1 MGKLHIGVSCF
12 IFVLLASLP
21 WVTSSAAGISDIS
34 KTKAIARTEIWK
46 AISGG
51 ASSAT
56 VAVMDNGVVVYSE
69 GFGMADRVQGI
80 PVDENTIFNIS
91 SLSKMPCATAIM
103 LLVDEGKVSLDKPV
117 TAYIPEF
124 TMADE
129 RYKDITVRM
138 LLNHTSGLPGTV
150 PYGVEGTTYNKEFAK
165 DFLAVLS
172 KSHLKHNPGEMA
184 PYCNDGFTLAEI
196 LVAKVSGKSY
206 IDFLSERVF
215 KPLALKNSGL
225 SVGVRQ
231 LEKGVTAA
239 KVYTSDGMSETLE
252 VISSLGG
259 GGLSS
264 TAVDLC
270 KFGDSFTIGGTHIL
284 SAAARAEMNKR
295 QATEYNGKLRHP
307 DSGNGLGWD
316 YTEVPRFKE
325 QGIKVVGKGGDTRYH
340 SMLFILPEKR
350 ITVAVIAAGPTAA
363 PKIAAAV
370 LDTYLAEKGYYVKEP
385 TQVKK
390 PLEAQPVPQE
400 LSVYEG
406 YYASIDTLLRVKID
420 QLANTLYVSSVKGD
434 QEKQLVSAVYSGG
447 YFQANGDMMYFAT
460 VDDKPFLVYYLKDYG
475 LDSVVCQKLPL
486 EAEPKALKVAVDGK
500 QWLRRN
506 AKAFETGITY
516 VVTSQSLKA
525 LPGYI
530 DFQGPKRVISPEAA
544 VPAVNYVR
552 DLTELALVDKG
563 SATWIWLSGLL
574 YSPGEDAKV
583 LAGSDAVV
591 TIGTEG
597 YNEWLRLKENA
608 VLSFETPVEGRV
620 VVIDG
625 SGSVL
630 YDNLTNS
637 GAVYAPV
644 GSYIQM
650 AAEPGAVFKVKALD

>member
-1 MGKLHIGVSCF
+1 MGKLSMGVFCF

-21 WVTSSAAGISDIS
+21 CATSSATGISDFS

-51 ASSAT
+51 ASSAS

-91 SLSKMPCATAIM
+91 SLSKMPCTTAVM
-103 LLVDEGKVSLDKPV
+103 LLVDDGKVSLDKPV

-129 RYKDITVRM
+129 RYKNITVRM

-206 IDFLSERVF
+206 IDFLRERVF
-215 KPLALKNSGL
+215 KPLGL
-225 SVGVRQ
+225 QNTGIGVGVRQ

-270 KFGDSFTIGGTHIL
+270 KFGDSFTTGGTHIL
-284 SAAARAEMNKR
+284 SAAALAEMSKR
-295 QATEYNGKLRHP
+295 QPTEYNGKLRHP

-325 QGIKVVGKGGDTRYH
+325 QGIKVIGKGGDTHYH

-363 PKIAAAV
+363 PKIAADV
-370 LDTYLAEKGYYVKEP
+370 LETYLAEKGNYVKEP
-385 TQVKK
+385 AQVKR

-400 LSVYEG
+400 LSVYDG
-406 YYASIDTLLRVKID
+406 YYASIDTLLHVKID
-420 QLANTLYVSSVKGD
+420 QSANTLFVSSVKGD

-447 YFQANGDMMYFAT
+447 YFQANGDRMYFAT

-475 LDSVVCQKLPL
+475 FDSVVCQKLPL
-486 EAEPKALKVAVDGK
+486 EAEPKTLKVAVDGK

-506 AKAFETGITY
+506 AKVSETGITY
-516 VVTSQSLKA
+516 VVTSKLIKV

-530 DFQGPKRVISPEAA
+530 DFQGPKKVISPEAA

-552 DLTELALVDKG
+552 DLTELALLDKG

-574 YSPGEDAKV
+574 YSPAEDAKV
-583 LAGSDAVV
+583 LAGSEAVV

-597 YNEWLRLKENA
+597 YNEWLSLKENA
-608 VLSFETPVEGRV
+608 VLSFETPVKGRV

-637 GAVYAPV
+637 GAVYAPS

-650 AAEPGAVFKVKALD
+650 AAEPGAVFKVTMVD

>member
-1 MGKLHIGVSCF
+1 MDKLRRGVFCF
-12 IFVLLASLP
+12 IFVLLASLSCA
-21 WVTSSAAGISDIS
+21 TSSSAGNSDFS
-34 KTKAIARTEIWK
+34 KTKFIARTEIWK

-56 VAVMDNGVVVYSE
+56 VAVMDNGNVVYSE
-69 GFGMADRVQGI
+69 GFGMADRAQGI
-80 PVDENTIFNIS
+80 PVDENTIFNIA

-103 LLVDEGKVSLDKPV
+103 LLVDDGKVNLDQPV

-150 PYGVEGTTYNKEFAK
+150 GYGVEGTTYNKEFGK
-165 DFLAVLS
+165 DFLEILS

-206 IDFLSERVF
+206 IDFLNERVF
-215 KPLALKNSGL
+215 KPLGLKNTGL
-225 SVGVRQ
+225 GVGVRQ

-239 KVYTSDGMSETLE
+239 KVYTFDGMSETLE
-252 VISSLGG
+252 VVSALGG

-270 KFGDSFTIGGTHIL
+270 KFGDSFTNGGTHIL

-295 QATEYNGKLRHP
+295 QPAEYNGKLRHP

-325 QGIKVVGKGGDTRYH
+325 QGIKVVGKGGDTHYH

-350 ITVAVIAAGPTAA
+350 ITVAVIAAGPAA
-363 PKIAAAV
+363 SPKIAEAV
-370 LDTYLAEKGYYVKEP
+370 LETYLAEKGYYVKEP
-385 TQVKK
+385 MQVKR
-390 PLEAQPVPQE
+390 PLEVQQIPQE
-400 LSVYEG
+400 FAVYEG
-406 YYASIDTLLRVKID
+406 NYASSDTLLRVKMD
-420 QLANTLYVSSVKGD
+420 QSANTLSVSSIKGN

-447 YFQANGDMMYFAT
+447 YFQVNGDMIYFAT
-460 VDDKPFLVYYLKDYG
+460 VDDKHFLVYYLKDYG

-486 EAEPKALKVAVDGK
+486 EAETKTLKVGVDGK

-506 AKAFETGITY
+506 AKASETGITY
-516 VVTSQSLKA
+516 VLTSQLIKD

-544 VPAVNYVR
+544 APAVNYMR
-552 DLTELALVDKG
+552 DLTELTLVDKG
-563 SATWIWLSGLL
+563 WATWIWLSGLL

-583 LAGSDAVV
+583 LVGSDAVV

-597 YNEWLRLKENA
+597 YNEWLCLKGNA
-608 VLSFETPVEGRV
+608 VLSFDTPVKGRV

-637 GAVYAPV
+637 GAVYAPI

-650 AAEPGAVFKVKALD
+650 AAEPGAIFKVTVLD